1 MRIAITGGIGSGKS
15 FFCRQLELRGVSV
28 YDCDAAAKRLMASD
42 ESLKEALCRTV
53 GNNCYQGGQ
62 LQKRVLAQFVL
73 HSEANKRLIDSIVHP
88 AVALDFLHSGFSWL
102 ESAIL
107 FDSGFVRR
115 VDFDLIVG
123 VAAPLEVRIERIMQR
138 DNISRTKALQWIE
151 CQWPQEKV
159 MERCDVVV
167 NNDGKNDLGQVA
179 DLLLATVEKYKNDN
193 STKNKS

>member
-88 AVALDFLHSGFSWL
+88 AVAFDFLHSGFLARKCYSL
-102 ESAIL
+102 RQ
-107 FDSGFVRR
+107 GFAVF
-115 VDFDLIVG
+115 DFDLPWVW
-123 VAAPLEVRIERIMQR
+123 QR
-138 DNISRTKALQWIE
+138 
-151 CQWPQEKV
+151 
-159 MERCDVVV
+159 
-167 NNDGKNDLGQVA
+167 
-179 DLLLATVEKYKNDN
+179 LLRSIQRNAT
-193 STKNKS
+193 